1 MCRGSERREIHDGRK
16 GEKEGRVLPPDKDSD
31 ALWETGSAEESL

>member
-1 MCRGSERREIHDGRK
+1 M
-16 GEKEGRVLPPDKDSD
+16 GEKGKKKGGFSNPSSPLPHVPPDKDSD